1 VESFEELT
9 SSDKKVPIH
18 KPILCAVH
26 HSESL
31 KFFCYT
37 CQVISTLKHKLAQEK
52 MHFRYLPLLVVR
64 SRGS

>member
-1 VESFEELT
+1 MRCFEGHHVESFEELT

-37 CQVISTLKHKLAQEK
+37 CQVRIIFYQRVAADFCT
-52 MHFRYLPLLVVR
+52 
-64 SRGS
+64 